1 MTYISQ
7 PRGKCFFPHLSIAY
21 SVSLNKYMPV
31 RSTMTSPVSISY
43 FKPESGWPG
52 TTITII
58 GENFSSHLDENTVYI
73 GDAIA
78 LVLRADPSELVV
90 LVGDTTHQGPVIVSF
105 AGSTATSVGEFSLDK
120 PPNETDP
127 EQTGPPI
134 RFHGPQKGT
143 PKTGVTGQ
151 PVLVLFCHGHGDP
164 PANPAAELA
173 AEQASFDDAKR
184 WWNEAT
190 YGKTTVT
197 FSFAGWFELSGARN
211 DYIWDVQDI
220 EAARRELVV
229 WTKRWTAIDGGRAF
243 IAHQGGFLTIS
254 DLGSNPNILDTL
266 TSNWVA
272 RHVAVSSSVAFVVA
286 GTDGL
291 ISILVAGTAAEMGR
305 VALGSNLHACDVSA
319 DGRVLVAAALDGG
332 VEIYDVSNAF
342 NMVRVSTISITV
354 LAEPLWATCVKLEGN
369 TLYWGGGNAL
379 NIWDVTTPRSPV
391 FRAALA
397 VTPSV
402 HIWITSL
409 DVVGNTCIVGTSG
422 SGIIIVDVTATA
434 APAVLGQSSEYSQVF
449 SVGMRGTMATAACG
463 ADGVVFFDLADLS
476 DPHEYGRAMDG
487 RVWYHA
493 SRPLEGGSLKRCM
506 ASAGETEFAIIDLG
520 GPPVI
525 GPIVQLRPRPGTGAP
540 HNVTKLQDT
549 VAVAIDSRNKNK
561 NYNFIVE
568 AINAAQDPSGA
579 NDPAKFE
586 GIITVIW
593 GGFGRGA
600 SWTSPDVQST
610 AGNGYAFNGTKGLIW
625 LASGSDWG
633 RKAHEIGHWFGMEDL
648 YSESYS
654 DGTVLD
660 GTAADWDLGGHHDL
674 GPLYSGYHAQMMGLY
689 QPENIQTLRWRPSD
703 GPSSPAFTV
712 VAHTGAENPT
722 TDNGAQIHLLKIR
735 VSDWDGLAY
744 YIEVRQRPGGW
755 IFDKNI
761 PIPGIGTTSDG
772 RVLVTRVS
780 TNTSLSN
787 TLERTV
793 SLFGVLD
800 VGESVVD
807 AGRLIK
813 ITVDSVVQS
822 NPLAY
827 SITVNINDPPPDDPA
842 GQFDLRITP
851 WSTDTWQT
859 PDIWVNSPRNDR
871 PGTAV
876 YESHEDGD
884 DTKPTLNGDRPWVRH
899 KNTIFARINNDG
911 IRDATDVVATAY
923 VVSPPG
929 VGDNGN
935 WVARGTQTIP
945 HIPAGGNEVVGFDW
959 TPAVGEHTC
968 LRVAIFPQPGEVVT
982 KGNNMAQ
989 ENVFRFDSPGA
1000 SSHEPVVFDT
1010 MVRSPFT
1017 VWRRVDMAV
1026 RGLPLGWHAAVDRR
1040 WVWVPPLGEVPVRAV
1055 IWTDKNSPRGPD
1067 EDKEIPAEAQVRIEG
1082 WTHFA
1087 LHQYRPIG
1095 GILVAVRAN
1104 ARPALEVAAKPEGS
1118 KGIRVWVRVRP
1129 GTAAPVPGAVEVKT
1143 TDESNKGQM
1152 VNFRTNSDGVAD
1164 FWVDTEPGKYSVT
1177 VFTASTP
1184 EVAEAES
1191 EEILV
1196 NVG

>member
-1 MTYISQ
+1 
-7 PRGKCFFPHLSIAY
+7 
-21 SVSLNKYMPV
+21 
-31 RSTMTSPVSISY
+31 MTSPVSISY

-73 GDAIA
+73 GDAIG
-78 LVLRADPSELVV
+78 LVLRAYPSELVV
-90 LVGDTTHQGPVIVSF
+90 LVGDTTRQGPVTVTF
-105 AGSTATSVGEFSLDK
+105 AGSTATSAGEFSLDK

-127 EQTGPPI
+127 DQAGPPI
-134 RFHGPQKGT
+134 RFHGPQRGT

-211 DYIWDVQDI
+211 DYIWDVPDI

-254 DLGSNPNILDTL
+254 DLGSNPDILDTL

-291 ISILVAGTAAEMGR
+291 ISILVAGTATEMGR

-342 NMVRVSTISITV
+342 NMVRVFTIPITV
-354 LAEPLWATCVKLEGN
+354 SAVPLWATCVKLEGN
-369 TLYWGGGNAL
+369 TLFWGGGNAL
-379 NIWDVTTPRSPV
+379 NIWDVTTPGSPV
-391 FRAALA
+391 FQGALD
-397 VTPSV
+397 VTPSI

-409 DVVGNTCIVGTSG
+409 DVVGNTCI
-422 SGIIIVDVTATA
+422 
-434 APAVLGQSSEYSQVF
+434 VF

-476 DPHEYGRAMDG
+476 DPQE
-487 RVWYHA
+487 
-493 SRPLEGGSLKRCM
+493 PLEGGSLKRCM

-525 GPIVQLRPRPGTGAP
+525 GPIVQLTPRPGTGTP

-549 VAVAIDSRNKNK
+549 VAVAIDSQNKNK
-561 NYNFIVE
+561 NHNFI
-568 AINAAQDPSGA
+568 
-579 NDPAKFE
+579 FE

-600 SWTSPDVQST
+600 SWTSPSVEGT

-625 LASGSDWG
+625 LASGSNWG

-648 YSESYS
+648 YSETYS

-703 GPSSPAFTV
+703 GPSSPVFTV

-722 TDNGAQIHLLKIR
+722 TDNGAQIHLLKIS

-755 IFDKNI
+755 IFDRNI
-761 PIPGIGTTSDG
+761 PLPGIGTTPDG

-787 TLERTV
+787 SLERNV

-813 ITVDSVVQS
+813 ITVNSVVQT

-884 DTKPTLNGDRPWVRH
+884 DTKPTLNGDRPWVHH

-959 TPAVGEHTC
+959 MPAVGEHTC
-968 LRVAIFPQPGEVVT
+968 LRVAVFPQPGEVVT
-982 KGNNMAQ
+982 KGNNVAQ

-1000 SSHEPVVFDT
+1000 SSHEPVVVDT

-1067 EDKEIPAEAQVRIEG
+1067 KDKDKDKEIPAEAQVRVEG

-1129 GTAAPVPGAVEVKT
+1129 GTAAPVPGAVEVKKA
-1143 TDESNKGQM
+1143 DESNKGQI
-1152 VNFRTNSDGVAD
+1152 VNFRTNSDGGAD
-1164 FWVDTEPGKYSVT
+1164 FWVDAEPGKYSVT

-1196 NVG
+1196 TVG